1 MKSCARCRRV
11 KFDDKNREELAEL
24 VSELNVVDKSGMG
37 MYKLSV
43 DSGEVKEINYLTGI
57 RMVY

>member
-1 MKSCARCRRV
+1 M

>member
-1 MKSCARCRRV
+1 MLRNVRRV